1 MPSSSAALMQTSVNP
16 SARGVVL
23 VADDD
28 PVMRMLMVEMLRQ
41 VGLDAIEAAD
51 GAEALAQARVLVPDL
66 VMLDVDM
73 PNMDGFAACRAIR
86 ELDNGA
92 TVPIIM
98 VTGGDDIEAVTSA
111 YDAGATDFVS
121 KPINWPILGH
131 RVLYVLRASDAIV
144 RLRIAD
150 AHNRAVLAAIPD
162 TFFRMDKHGVY
173 LDYAPGHERAF
184 RQRIPGHRTAA
195 GGTGVA
201 RATSGADSAS
211 ISAPALDP
219 AAQSSQLSDHQHLSH
234 PSHVSPLSHL
244 AHVSTLSHLVPVSPL
259 SHTQHVPS
267 LSPLSHVPPLP
278 HVQHVPPLSPLSHVP
293 PLPHTQHVPSLSPLS
308 HVPPLPHV
316 PHLLPLSHPPHLPHL
331 PHAGRVDHAVFP
343 RAECVGKHI
352 SEVLPQDIAERMLE
366 QMAAVLDTD
375 HVRSVEYTLL
385 QAGQCQHF
393 EARLVATGA
402 EEVLGLVRDISERK
416 RTEEQIRRL
425 AYCDSLTGIPNRQA
439 FLETLER
446 ELQRSKVGNKKFAV
460 LFMDLDAFKRIN
472 DTLGHNVGDNLL
484 QIVSE
489 RLRETTRPSD
499 VVSRGEQAYEESD
512 KTPHDISHSTAGG
525 GHARLPSDS
534 PAHNLARLGG
544 DEFTILIPDLERV
557 EDALNVAHRVKEA
570 MRRPFLIEGHEIFV
584 TASIGISLFPE
595 DGDDCN
601 SLLKFADT
609 AMYHA
614 KNTGKNNAKLYSSS
628 LTMKIMSHVKLEVGL
643 RKAIQNDELYLLYQP
658 QVEARTTEIV
668 GVEALVRW
676 RHPERGIISPTEF
689 IPLAEETGLIV
700 PIGEW
705 ILRTA
710 CSQAMAWQHLTRR
723 SLRMAVNLS
732 AKQFKDENLSQI
744 VLSALHETGLSP
756 GLLELELTEG
766 TLMDDANA
774 TLATL
779 ELLRGIG
786 VYLSIDDFGTG
797 YSSMNYLKRF
807 DVRTL
812 KIDRSFISG
821 LPQDTENAAITRAII
836 AMAHGLKMIVVAEGV
851 ETSEQLLLLQEY
863 GCDLVQGYY
872 LGHPSPHDV
881 ITHMLVKLGL
891 ETVPALALSS
901 MSAPV
906 SAVESAPASALE
918 STPASAVEST
928 PASVPAS
935 ALESTSASAPASAPG
950 SAPASAPASTQVSTS
965 ASASKSTSTR

>member
-1 MPSSSAALMQTSVNP
+1 MAASPSKHRL
-16 SARGVVL
+16 ARGVVL

-28 PVMRMLMVEMLRQ
+28 PVMRMLMREMLSQ
-41 VGLDAIEAAD
+41 VGLDGIEACD
-51 GAEALAQARVLVPDL
+51 GAQALALVQARAPDL
-66 VMLDVDM
+66 VLLDVDM

-86 ELDNGA
+86 QCEHGA
-92 TVPIIM
+92 MVPIIM
-98 VTGGDDIEAVTSA
+98 VTGDDDLDAVTSA
-111 YDAGATDFVS
+111 YEAGATDFVS

-162 TFFRMDKHGVY
+162 TFFRMNKDGVY
-173 LDYAPGHERAF
+173 LDYAPGHER
-184 RQRIPGHRTAA
+184 
-195 GGTGVA
+195 
-201 RATSGADSAS
+201 
-211 ISAPALDP
+211 
-219 AAQSSQLSDHQHLSH
+219 
-234 PSHVSPLSHL
+234 
-244 AHVSTLSHLVPVSPL
+244 TLSQRRGLAPSTPGARELSAAPVR
-259 SHTQHVPS
+259 
-267 LSPLSHVPPLP
+267 LP
-278 HVQHVPPLSPLSHVP
+278 RG
-293 PLPHTQHVPSLSPLS
+293 
-308 HVPPLPHV
+308 
-316 PHLLPLSHPPHLPHL
+316 
-331 PHAGRVDHAVFP
+331 PHAGTAPFA
-343 RAECVGKHI
+343 RADCVGRHVAD
-352 SEVLPQDIAERMLE
+352 VLPQDIAARMLE
-366 QMAAVLDTD
+366 QMNAVLDTQ
-375 HVRSVEYTLL
+375 HVRSVEYALL
-385 QAGQCQHF
+385 RGGQAEHF
-393 EARLVATGA
+393 EARLVATGPG
-402 EEVLGLVRDISERK
+402 EVLGLVRDISERK

-446 ELQRSKVGNKKFAV
+446 ELHRSKMGNKKFAV

-472 DTLGHNVGDNLL
+472 DTLGHDVGDRLL
-484 QIVSE
+484 QIVSD

-499 VVSRGEQAYEESD
+499 LVARGDQ
-512 KTPHDISHSTAGG
+512 PHGDADGPAAG
-525 GHARLPSDS
+525 
-534 PAHNLARLGG
+534 AHNLARLGG

-557 EDALNVAHRVKEA
+557 EHALNVADRVKEA
-570 MRRPFLIEGHEIFV
+570 MRRPFLIDGHEIFV

-595 DGDDCN
+595 DGHDC
-601 SLLKFADT
+601 SALLKFADT

-614 KNTGKNNAKLYSSS
+614 KNCGKNNAKLYSSS
-628 LTMKIMSHVKLEVGL
+628 LTMKIMRHVKLEVGL

-658 QVEARTTEIV
+658 QVDVSTAQIV

-710 CSQAMAWQHLTRR
+710 CTQAMDWQRQTRR
-723 SLRMAVNLS
+723 TVRMAVNLS

-744 VLSALHETGLSP
+744 VLSALHETGLEP
-756 GLLELELTEG
+756 RLLELELTEG

-786 VYLSIDDFGTG
+786 VFLSIDDFGTG

-851 ETSEQLLLLQEY
+851 ETGEQLLLLQEY
-863 GCDLVQGYY
+863 GCDLVQGYH
-872 LGHPSPHDV
+872 LGHPAPHDT
-881 ITHMLVKLGL
+881 IARMLIKLGL
-891 ETVPALALSS
+891 GRIADAAL
-901 MSAPV
+901 
-906 SAVESAPASALE
+906 
-918 STPASAVEST
+918 
-928 PASVPAS
+928 
-935 ALESTSASAPASAPG
+935 
-950 SAPASAPASTQVSTS
+950 
-965 ASASKSTSTR
+965 

>member
-1 MPSSSAALMQTSVNP
+1 MPSSLSP
-16 SARGVVL
+16 ARGVVL

-28 PVMRMLMVEMLRQ
+28 PVMRMLMVEMLSQ
-41 VGLDAIEAAD
+41 VGLDAIEADD
-51 GAEALAQARVLVPDL
+51 GEQALAYARAQAPNLIL
-66 VMLDVDM
+66 LDVDM

-86 ELDNGA
+86 QLDNGA

-111 YDAGATDFVS
+111 YEAGATDFVS

-162 TFFRMDKHGVY
+162 TFFRMSKDGVY

-184 RQRIPGHRTAA
+184 KQRGRGHAGAQRSAMAA
-195 GGTGVA
+195 LA
-201 RATSGADSAS
+201 GAADHP
-211 ISAPALDP
+211 APAQAG
-219 AAQSSQLSDHQHLSH
+219 AAT
-234 PSHVSPLSHL
+234 
-244 AHVSTLSHLVPVSPL
+244 ATG
-259 SHTQHVPS
+259 
-267 LSPLSHVPPLP
+267 
-278 HVQHVPPLSPLSHVP
+278 
-293 PLPHTQHVPSLSPLS
+293 
-308 HVPPLPHV
+308 
-316 PHLLPLSHPPHLPHL
+316 
-331 PHAGRVDHAVFP
+331 PHAGVKLAARDDGGPFP
-343 RAECVGKHI
+343 RADCVGMHI
-352 SEVLPQDIAERMLE
+352 NDVLPHDIAARMLE
-366 QMAAVLDTD
+366 QMAAVLDTQ
-375 HVRSVEYTLL
+375 HVRSVEYALRR
-385 QAGQCQHF
+385 AGQAEHF
-393 EARLVATGA
+393 EARLVATGPD
-402 EEVLGLVRDISERK
+402 EVLGLVRDISERK
-416 RTEEQIRRL
+416 HTEEQIRRL

-446 ELQRSKVGNKKFAV
+446 ELLRSKIGNKKFAV

-472 DTLGHNVGDNLL
+472 DTLGHNVGDHLL

-499 VVSRGEQAYEESD
+499 LVSRGEQ
-512 KTPHDISHSTAGG
+512 PHGEVHGTLHDSWQGSVHKGWPGSAHADTHSQA
-525 GHARLPSDS
+525 PQQ
-534 PAHNLARLGG
+534 PNLARLGG

-570 MRRPFLIEGHEIFV
+570 MRRPFLIEGHEIFI

-601 SLLKFADT
+601 SLLKYADT

-614 KNTGKNNAKLYSSS
+614 KNCGKNNAKLYSSS

-658 QVEARTTEIV
+658 QVEVRTAKIV
-668 GVEALVRW
+668 GVEALIRW

-705 ILRTA
+705 VLRTA
-710 CSQAMAWQHLTRR
+710 CNQAMAWQHLTRR
-723 SLRMAVNLS
+723 SVRMAVNLS

-744 VLSALHETGLSP
+744 VLSALHETGLEP
-756 GLLELELTEG
+756 RLLELELTEG

-779 ELLRGIG
+779 ELLRRIG
-786 VYLSIDDFGTG
+786 VFLSIDDFGTG

-812 KIDRSFISG
+812 KIDRSFICG
-821 LPQDTENAAITRAII
+821 LPQDSENAAITRAII

-851 ETSEQLLLLQEY
+851 ETVEQLLMLQEY
-863 GCDLVQGYY
+863 GCDVAQGYH
-872 LGHPSPHDV
+872 LGHPSPQDA
-881 ITHMLVKLGL
+881 ITRMLVKLGL
-891 ETVPALALSS
+891 DV
-901 MSAPV
+901 
-906 SAVESAPASALE
+906 APA
-918 STPASAVEST
+918 
-928 PASVPAS
+928 
-935 ALESTSASAPASAPG
+935 
-950 SAPASAPASTQVSTS
+950 
-965 ASASKSTSTR
+965 K